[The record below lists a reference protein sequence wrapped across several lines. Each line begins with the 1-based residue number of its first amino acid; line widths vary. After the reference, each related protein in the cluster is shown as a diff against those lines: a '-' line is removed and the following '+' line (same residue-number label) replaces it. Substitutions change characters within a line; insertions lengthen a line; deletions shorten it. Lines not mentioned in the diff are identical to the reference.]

1 MDVSYSVCLEAA
13 KAALQLPAFWRTH
26 LMQTRLMSLVEA
38 GANIAVGYLVAVL
51 TQMLV
56 FPLFG
61 LHTTLG
67 ENLLI
72 GGLFTIASLI
82 RGYVLRR
89 LFNILAMR

>member
-1 MDVSYSVCLEAA
+1 
-13 KAALQLPAFWRTH
+13 
-26 LMQTRLMSLVEA
+26 MQTRLMSLVEA

>member
-1 MDVSYSVCLEAA
+1 
-13 KAALQLPAFWRTH
+13 
-26 LMQTRLMSLVEA
+26 MQTRLMSLVEA

-61 LHTTLG
+61 LHATLG